1 MCHLAV
7 LHAVVYAAYVLRVCR
22 SFVGSV
28 EISHCIL
35 TAHSVVFAA
44 YTCREPPAVG
54 HLPVFREV
62 DCRLCL
68 VSVVVLATRVG
79 CKLLASVVVEPSR
92 IGLDSVGIYTRVGL
106 NALAVPLEIH
116 AQTP

>member
-1 MCHLAV
+1 M
-7 LHAVVYAAYVLRVCR
+7 LHGVN
-22 SFVGSV
+22 
-28 EISHCIL
+28 ICIL

-54 HLPVFREV
+54 HLPVVREV

-106 NALAVPLEIH
+106 NALAVPPEIH